1 MVEVLGAY
9 PARPPTPP
17 KASHSLFPQDAGFV
31 AGRPNMLNTP
41 GESPSST
48 AESAVMR
55 SNKKVNFSPI
65 TSYIKPPTF
74 SSRTSM
80 PGNEVRPIPPSN
92 ECKPVKSILKTTAAD
107 MPPMEESQPQSFSV
121 LLESTTQQLA
131 GESLSSRVD
140 AYMQLLGAVKA
151 YDNISEQ
158 DDMSSKVGLLLQFV
172 QRDISRDL
180 GKGDVVENNLVTNAL
195 KLAIYIIWSPQ
206 LASQVPDDFK
216 TFIIDHALSV
226 LQEGKLSKAILNHY
240 VHILYT
246 QNFSPKTMVN
256 SRITRILAV
265 LNDITDRVNGNGII
279 SQRLGVYT
287 RLLGQSKTVMASQ
300 ASLWVEHLISG
311 LLHSVKDTR
320 SKALVLGSQTA
331 LLLGPNLVI
340 SKTILDIFNKDISQ
354 DRKLI
359 SEVCDRMSRMMSPSE
374 SGVHVPQIW
383 SIIVLLLRSK
393 RFNIEHWEY
402 FKEWVLVLQRCF
414 NCSEPAIKS
423 QAIIGWNKFVY
434 MVTCNDSTS
443 RSMLKMLT
451 RPILSNS
458 ERKRNDK
465 AGASANPL
473 FLSSYYNLLYYSFR
487 PNNTFDHIDFIWEE
501 YVAQPFAN
509 VFAGNPQLNGAA
521 CKALASL
528 IWTSQSKIWTESKI
542 HEVPKMEVDFIV
554 PIDCRW
560 IRSRIVS
567 VVAAMEILLDAA
579 DWTDIQMVWTHICK
593 ALSDAS
599 SKEIKPSSE
608 LMHAI
613 ATILG
618 FLQRIRQTSP
628 CSLNADAGDVFI
640 ERFANLAATLI
651 STIGPSPFTETLL
664 LRTSQETFQT
674 ANTPTHR
681 RSRTDRNSD
690 TPFMHILR
698 MISSYEVS
706 SQPTKSLL
714 TLIDNLLD
722 VASKGRQ
729 SRGSRLD
736 FLERCTEL
744 RLDENGAD
752 EKALKLDSYIWD
764 ATANFTVHCLS
775 SLPMETLRERDGT
788 ISRDYINI
796 SNILLRGLQF
806 TSSPTTWNA
815 LLESYIRIVRTEKGE
830 RGISSLVIEPIAQK
844 LIQLDHVLP
853 YLPMKALINQAL
865 SLAYYQ
871 QNKHPATANSSH
883 ASSFFFPEKLLD
895 LIKKVLADS
904 YNHFNPADS
913 LVLAEVIES
922 LTSLLGSGSL
932 QFRYMLLE
940 YLKSPFSLW
949 LHDSAR
955 YLTSENGADN
965 RLLTAVSSFG
975 YF

>member
-17 KASHSLFPQDAGFV
+17 KASQTLFLRDAGFV
-31 AGRPNMLNTP
+31 PGRSTMLNSP

-48 AESAVMR
+48 AESTVLR

-74 SSRTSM
+74 SSRASM
-80 PGNEVRPIPPSN
+80 SSNEVRPIPPSN
-92 ECKPVKSILKTTAAD
+92 ECKPAKSILKTTAVD
-107 MPPMEESQPQSFSV
+107 MPPMEVSEPQSFNV
-121 LLESTTQQLA
+121 LLDSTTQQLA

-140 AYMQLLGAVKA
+140 AYMQLLGALKA

-158 DDMSSKVGLLLQFV
+158 DDMSSKVGILLQFV

-180 GKGDVVENNLVTNAL
+180 GKGDIVENNLVTNAL
-195 KLAIYIIWSPQ
+195 KLGIYIIWSQQ
-206 LASQVPDDFK
+206 LAAQIPDDFK
-216 TFIIDHALSV
+216 VFIIDHALSV
-226 LQEGKLSKAILNHY
+226 LQDGKLSKAILNHY

-246 QNFSPKTMVN
+246 QNFSPKTMTN
-256 SRITRILAV
+256 SRITRVLAV

-300 ASLWVEHLISG
+300 ASLWIEHLISG
-311 LLHSVKDTR
+311 LLHPVKDTR

-331 LLLGPNLVI
+331 LLIGPNLVI
-340 SKTILDIFNKDISQ
+340 SKTILDIFNKEISQ
-354 DRKLI
+354 DRKLV
-359 SEVCDRMSRMMSPSE
+359 SEICDRMSRMMSPSE

-423 QAIIGWNKFVY
+423 QATIGWNKFVY

-458 ERKRNDK
+458 ERKRSDK
-465 AGASANPL
+465 AGASVNSL

-501 YVAQPFAN
+501 YIAQPFAN
-509 VFAGNPQLNGAA
+509 VFASSPQLNDAA

-528 IWTSQSKIWTESKI
+528 IWTSQSKIWTENKI
-542 HEVPKMEVDFIV
+542 HEVPKMEVDFIY

-567 VVAAMEILLDAA
+567 VVAALEILLGAA
-579 DWTDIQMVWTHICK
+579 DWRNIQIIWTHICK

-613 ATILG
+613 AIVLG
-618 FLQRIRQTSP
+618 LLQRLGHASP
-628 CSLNADAGDVFI
+628 SSLNADTGDIFI
-640 ERFANLAATLI
+640 ERFTYLAATLV
-651 STIGPSPFTETLL
+651 STIGPSPFTETLFL
-664 LRTSQETFQT
+664 KTSQETFQT

-690 TPFMHILR
+690 TPFMHILH
-698 MISSYEVS
+698 MISSYGDS
-706 SQPTKSLL
+706 SQPSESLL
-714 TLIDNLLD
+714 SLIDNL
-722 VASKGRQ
+722 VEIASKGRQ

-736 FLERCTEL
+736 FLERCTEPS
-744 RLDENGAD
+744 LDENGPD
-752 EKALKLDSYIWD
+752 EKVSKLDSYIWD
-764 ATANFTVHCLS
+764 ATAKFTVDCLG

-788 ISRDYINI
+788 ISRDYINV

-815 LLESYIRIVRTEKGE
+815 LLESYIRIVRTEQGE
-830 RGISSLVIEPIAQK
+830 RGISSLVIEPIAQ
-844 LIQLDHVLP
+844 QLMKFDRVRP
-853 YLPMKALINQAL
+853 YLPMKSLINQAL

-871 QNKHPATANSSH
+871 QSKYPATPSSSQT
-883 ASSFFFPEKLLD
+883 SSFFFPEKLLD
-895 LIKKVLADS
+895 LIRKVLADS
-904 YNHFNPADS
+904 YNYFNSADS
-913 LVLAEVIES
+913 VVLAEVIES
-922 LTSLLGSGSL
+922 LTSLLGSGTL

-940 YLKSPFSLW
+940 YLQSSLSLW
-949 LHDSAR
+949 LRDSAR

-965 RLLTAVSSFG
+965 RLLTAVSHPHF
-975 YF
+975 Y